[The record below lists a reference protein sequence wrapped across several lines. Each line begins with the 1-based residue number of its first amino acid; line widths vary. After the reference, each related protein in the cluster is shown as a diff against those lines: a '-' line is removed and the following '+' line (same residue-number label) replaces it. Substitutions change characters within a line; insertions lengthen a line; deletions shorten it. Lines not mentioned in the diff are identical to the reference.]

1 MFHLYFSVVIKAKLS
16 SLVYLSFWGVSR
28 NVVLRDILMSM
39 RASDLDLWLQ
49 MNFLAYYIESMDV
62 DRRADIDEYEPMG
75 RY

>member
-1 MFHLYFSVVIKAKLS
+1 MIKARLS
-16 SLVYLSFWGVSR
+16 SPVFICRFGEFPEVLV
-28 NVVLRDILMSM
+28 RDILVSM

-49 MNFLAYYIESMDV
+49 MNLLAYYIESMDV

>member
-1 MFHLYFSVVIKAKLS
+1 MFICRFGEFPEV
-16 SLVYLSFWGVSR
+16 LV
-28 NVVLRDILMSM
+28 RDILVSM